1 MFTPSTIFVEA
12 FGKMVP
18 DGDIDARE
26 EDLYSVF
33 NSRSEMMG
41 LSGTLAPG
49 SGRPQLWGMNEAELS
64 VDSEGKLI
72 EVLSGRVGYVQVD
85 SEFDAIPI
93 LPPLL
98 QCFGDALAR
107 FGTLELTA
115 VQVTVGALKPYTQ
128 LGFRDLNWF
137 NLRRPDLRA
146 CSLVACSQELLG
158 GGSMADL
165 AGGGE
170 LSRLRGGFLYGAA
183 IKTPDGSCVVMP
195 PEAVYS
201 IPVSPG
207 LEGLCIPVELPEWT
221 FSAAAWAIAL
231 LVEAVRVRN
240 RDVRNLAVRVTRASY

>member
-1 MFTPSTIFVEA
+1 MYTSSTIFVEA

-49 SGRPQLWGMNEAELS
+49 SGHPPLWGMNEAELS
-64 VDSEGKLI
+64 KDSEGKLI
-72 EVLSGRVGYVQVD
+72 EVPSGRVGYVQVD
-85 SEFDAIPI
+85 TRLDAVRV
-93 LPPLL
+93 LAPLL
-98 QCFGDALAR
+98 QCFGDALSR

-115 VQVTVGALKPYTQ
+115 VQVTVGDLKPYTQ

-146 CSLVACSQELLG
+146 CSLVTCSQELLG
-158 GGSMADL
+158 AGSMADL
-165 AGGGE
+165 AGE
-170 LSRLRGGFLYGAA
+170 LSRLRGGFLYGDA
-183 IKTPDGSCVVMP
+183 IEAPDGSCVVVP
-195 PEAVYS
+195 PEAAYS

-207 LEGLCIPVELPEWT
+207 LEGLCIPVVLPEWT

-231 LVEAVRVRN
+231 VVEAVRVRN
-240 RDVRNLAVRVTRASY
+240 RDVRNLAVRLTRPS